1 MGVVGGVVG
10 RRDATR
16 TSCAF
21 WAKHKCPCQPARSRL
36 AHLRLPS
43 PLLPSSPPA
52 WTLTYGG
59 GAQTR
64 DELDPGDGW
73 HWKDDWKLSQTA
85 LDVYVTPERRQGMP
99 TRLLFH
105 FRVGTLAYD
114 CLSSL
119 ASFSSSSFS
128 PFMTATK
135 MDGSM
140 RPIASRRLNALRAT
154 RSFGVGCGSGRP
166 SHPSRSSRAPP
177 SRPSPLPRRTSRPLV
192 KHASLCLCADAL
204 QLV

>member
-1 MGVVGGVVG
+1 M
-10 RRDATR
+10 
-16 TSCAF
+16 
-21 WAKHKCPCQPARSRL
+21 
-36 AHLRLPS
+36 
-43 PLLPSSPPA
+43 
-52 WTLTYGG
+52 TYGG

-119 ASFSSSSFS
+119 ASFSSSSFPPIHDS
-128 PFMTATK
+128 NE
-135 MDGSM
+135 DGWQYAANRQSAFK
-140 RPIASRRLNALRAT
+140 RSTRNAELRRRLWERTAVTSLQEQSSPTKPAKSSAT
-154 RSFGVGCGSGRP
+154 P
-166 SHPSRSSRAPP
+166 DESS
-177 SRPSPLPRRTSRPLV
+177 T
-192 KHASLCLCADAL
+192 C
-204 QLV
+204 